1 MTAKNAQSMIN
12 SDLAHV
18 WHPLAQHSTFQE
30 KPPMLVV
37 SAQGSR
43 VTDSNGREYIDT
55 MAGLWCVNSGYG
67 QQSIV
72 DAACEQMKKLVY
84 YPHTAANEPA
94 SALSAEV
101 SRVLG
106 NGLDRIYFTNSGSES
121 NEAAFKIARQYGRQ
135 AHPTE
140 NRFKIIAR
148 HRAYHGTTMGALSA
162 TGQSERRWKFEP
174 LVPGFLHAAPAYCYR
189 CMFGQ
194 KYPGC
199 NLECAKQIEEI
210 ILYEGPETVAA
221 VIVEPIVGGGGVLVP
236 VDEYLPELRAI
247 TKRYG
252 VLLISDEVICGFGR
266 TGKMFGFQTFGIKP
280 DIVSMAKGI
289 SSAYLPL
296 GATATT
302 GEIFSKFLGRVE
314 ERVQLT
320 QVNTYGGHPVSCA
333 AALAN
338 IKIIEGLVDRAN
350 TFGNAL
356 LSELKKLEKY
366 PKVGEVRGKG
376 MIYGIEMVNDKKT
389 KEPVSNAVMAQVAA
403 KAIERGV
410 MIGKTSMMT
419 YHLNNV
425 IWMSPPLVLTEEE
438 AKKIVSVLDE
448 VLKGL

>member
-1 MTAKNAQSMIN
+1 MNTKNPQPSLN

-18 WHPLAQHSTFQE
+18 WHPLTQHSTFEQ

-43 VTDSNGREYIDT
+43 VTDASGKEYIDT
-55 MAGLWCVNSGYG
+55 MAGLWCVNAGYG
-67 QQSIV
+67 QQAII
-72 DAACEQMKKLVY
+72 DAAHEQMKNLVY
-84 YPHTAANEPA
+84 YPHIAANEPA
-94 SALSAEV
+94 AALSAEV
-101 SRVLG
+101 SRLLG

-135 AHPTE
+135 AHPND
-140 NRFKIIAR
+140 NRYKIIAR

-189 CMFGQ
+189 CVFGQ

-236 VDEYLPELRAI
+236 VPEYLPELRAI
-247 TKRYG
+247 TKRHD

-314 ERVQLT
+314 DRVQLT

-333 AALAN
+333 AGLAN
-338 IKIIEGLVDRAN
+338 IKIIEGLVERSES
-350 TFGNAL
+350 FGNAL
-356 LSELKKLEKY
+356 LAELKKLEKY

-376 MIYGIEMVNDKKT
+376 MIYGIELVNDKKT
-389 KEPVSNAVMAQVAA
+389 KEPVSNAVMAQVTA
-403 KAIERGV
+403 KAMEKGV

-425 IWMSPPLVLTEEE
+425 IWMSPPLVLTSKE
-438 AKKIVSVLDE
+438 AEKIVSVLDE
-448 VLKGL
+448 IFKAL

>member
-1 MTAKNAQSMIN
+1 LDTKTSQSLLN

-30 KPPMLVV
+30 KPPMFVV

-43 VTDSNGREYIDT
+43 ITDSNGKEYIDT
-55 MAGLWCVNSGYG
+55 MAGLWCVNAGYG
-67 QQSIV
+67 QQPIV
-72 DAACEQMKKLVY
+72 DAAHEQMKKLVY

-94 SALSAEV
+94 SELSSEV
-101 SRVLG
+101 SRLLG

-135 AHPTE
+135 ARPAD

-189 CMFGQ
+189 CIFGQ

-199 NLECAKQIEEI
+199 NLECAKQVEEI
-210 ILYEGPETVAA
+210 ILHEGPETIAA

-236 VDEYLPELRAI
+236 VDEYLPEVRAI
-247 TKRYG
+247 TRRYG
-252 VLLISDEVICGFGR
+252 ALLISDEVICGFGR
-266 TGKMFGFQTFGIKP
+266 TGKMFGFQTFGVTP
-280 DIVSMAKGI
+280 DIVTMAKGI

-302 GEIFSKFLGRVE
+302 GEVFSKFLGRVE

-338 IKIIEGLVDRAN
+338 LKIIEGLLDRVQS
-350 TFGNAL
+350 FGNAL
-356 LSELKKLEKY
+356 LGELKGLEKH

-376 MIYGIEMVNDKKT
+376 MIYGIELVNDKKT
-389 KEPVSNAVMAQVAA
+389 KEPVSNAVMAQAVA
-403 KAIERGV
+403 KAMERGV
-410 MIGKTSMMT
+410 LIGKTSMMT
-419 YHLNNV
+419 YHLNNI

-438 AKKIVSVLDE
+438 ASKIISVLHE
-448 VLKGL
+448 TLKDL